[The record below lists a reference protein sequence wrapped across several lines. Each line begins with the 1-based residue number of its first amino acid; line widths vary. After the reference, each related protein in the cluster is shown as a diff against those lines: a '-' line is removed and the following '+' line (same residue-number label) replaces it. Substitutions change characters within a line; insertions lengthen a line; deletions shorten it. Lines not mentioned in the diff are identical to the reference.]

1 MPAPTRHALL
11 PVLALA
17 VVACS
22 SSGAS
27 PSPSA
32 SAPPASSVPSAA
44 PSPSVAPVG
53 AIDHQTGASDVLLRY
68 DVGGGL
74 MMPGFSATQTPI
86 FTLYGDGTVVFRN
99 QTAEP
104 PPAIGSVMP
113 MSPLR
118 TAKLSEDQ
126 VQALLEEALGK
137 AGLGIARES
146 YDNPMIADAG
156 TTTFDVHAGGVDKTV
171 SITALGADTPGVP
184 DGIARANFQQLAEH
198 LADFDNGGAVTTD
211 VYTPAAYRAILMD
224 GTGQVGA
231 VAWPWTTIKPA
242 DFSFPAD
249 PNAFQ
254 LGTKAVSPADVGA
267 LRLGAVPGG
276 FQGMV
281 LTGPSDG
288 KVYALS
294 LRPLLPDETA

>member
-1 MPAPTRHALL
+1 MPSLTRHALL

-27 PSPSA
+27 PSSGGSATPPPSA
-32 SAPPASSVPSAA
+32 PAAS
-44 PSPSVAPVG
+44 PSPSAAPVG
-53 AIDHQTGASDVLLRY
+53 AIDHATGAKDVLLRY

-74 MMPGFSATQTPI
+74 MMAGFSASQTPI

-99 QTAEP
+99 QMQP
-104 PPAIGSVMP
+104 PMPQIGSVAP
-113 MSPLR
+113 MTPLR
-118 TAKLSEDQ
+118 TARLSEEQ
-126 VQALLEEALGK
+126 IQAVLEEALGQ
-137 AGLGIARES
+137 AGLGVAREN
-146 YDNPMIADAG
+146 YENPMIADAG
-156 TTTFDVHAGGVDKTV
+156 STTFTIDAGGVDKTV
-171 SITALGADTPGVP
+171 SIVALGGDTTGVP
-184 DGIARANFQQLAEH
+184 DALARANFQRLAEH
-198 LADFDNGGAVTTD
+198 LADFDVGGTVPTD
-211 VYTPAAYRAILMD
+211 VYAPAAYRAILMD

-231 VAWPWTTIKPA
+231 VAWPWTTLKPA

-254 LGTKAVSPADVGA
+254 LGTKAVSPADVEA
-267 LRLGAVPGG
+267 LGLGAVPGG

-288 KVYALS
+288 RIYALS